1 MACLKT
7 FSNIFLQICDGM
19 RADKIP
25 HKFLYSFHQVDV
37 VVRFDLGPTQREL
50 FIREAKIMTGLHH
63 DYIMK
68 FYGAVILGSY
78 TDSVGLVQ
86 YIFFIFNCHFL
97 LANFLKSLNQCDSLQ

>member
-1 MACLKT
+1 
-7 FSNIFLQICDGM
+7 M
-19 RADKIP
+19 RAEKLR
-25 HKFLYSFHQVDV
+25 HMSTNSCFFFHQVDV

-97 LANFLKSLNQCDSLQ
+97 LAKFLKSLNQCDSLQ